1 VVLID
6 APPEKVIISSWFI
19 APEAKLSALAQNL
32 CAPLT
37 IIESS
42 VGLAN
47 RYIALLSPDVNIN
60 VSDVESAS
68 QVSKVLK
75 APSPA
80 SDFPEAV
87 TLLNV
92 LVVELAKLYRLPEAL
107 WKYPELARMNDSRL
121 PEALWKYPEL
131 FSMCD
136 SRLPEAS
143 LK

>member
-1 VVLID
+1 MVLID
-6 APPEKVIISSWFI
+6 APPEKVIISLWFI

-75 APSPA
+75 APAPA

-87 TLLNV
+87 TLANV
-92 LVVELAKLYRLPEAL
+92 LLAELAKYAPEPYIVSL
-107 WKYPELARMNDSRL
+107 QVTSEHN
-121 PEALWKYPEL
+121 
-131 FSMCD
+131 CV
-136 SRLPEAS
+136 AS
-143 LK
+143 LDQTIIINPVPDAYFDIYFKS